1 MSVFNSLDVQS
12 IKKEIESI
20 QDSTITQIHKGFSS
34 DKKYLIQASDN
45 QKLLL
50 RLFGLNEYDQKQ
62 CEFKILQ
69 QMQNY
74 DVACSRPLEIGKTSK
89 AGYML
94 ISYIAGDDAIDVLPT
109 CTPDEQFNI
118 GVEAG
123 EQLREMHQYFAPKHI
138 SPWYERKATKH
149 QRYVDEYL
157 NGGVRV
163 RHDDKIISFIEQ
175 NMKYMEHRPSVF
187 QHDDFHVG
195 NIIVK
200 DKRLS
205 GIIDFN
211 RYDWGDPIHEFL
223 KVGIFSREVS
233 IPFSNGQLK
242 GYFQN
247 EQPGEAF
254 WRLYSLYLAMCVFSS
269 VVWTLKVTPGSMDE
283 MLDKIYTF
291 LEDHDYF
298 ERMKP
303 KWYQEN

>member
-1 MSVFNSLDVQS
+1 
-12 IKKEIESI
+12 
-20 QDSTITQIHKGFSS
+20 
-34 DKKYLIQASDN
+34 
-45 QKLLL
+45 
-50 RLFGLNEYDQKQ
+50 
-62 CEFKILQ
+62 
-69 QMQNY
+69 
-74 DVACSRPLEIGKTSK
+74 
-89 AGYML
+89 
-94 ISYIAGDDAIDVLPT
+94 
-109 CTPDEQFNI
+109 
-118 GVEAG
+118 
-123 EQLREMHQYFAPKHI
+123 MHQYFAPKHI

-149 QRYVDEYL
+149 QRYMDEYL

-175 NMKYMEHRPSVF
+175 NMKYMEHRPNVF
-187 QHDDFHVG
+187 QHNDFHVG

-211 RYDWGDPIHEFL
+211 RYDWGDPIHDFL